1 MSRPRDLTEIAA
13 FSASIMTSTYLH
25 ELAGMR
31 PASETGC
38 GPPLSWTICLP
49 SSMEPGPRSTTVT
62 DRWTSRGLLHASYE
76 DKPGAPDRIFAGFR
90 LSWPLGRWRLAA
102 PAERVGPPDP
112 LVLHLHHL
120 TPWHDAAE
128 AVWPDV
134 PVVTNLHGTELLIL
148 EQIGQDDAAESDG
161 SRIGSPVW
169 RYADYWAHGCVL
181 LPSAARTSSRHRLI
195 MPPARFAFLVSWIA

>member
-1 MSRPRDLTEIAA
+1 MHRMRTSLAPRIASSLGFARVGRSAGGGWRRPLN
-13 FSASIMTSTYLH
+13 
-25 ELAGMR
+25 G
-31 PASETGC
+31 
-38 GPPLSWTICLP
+38 
-49 SSMEPGPRSTTVT
+49 
-62 DRWTSRGLLHASYE
+62 
-76 DKPGAPDRIFAGFR
+76 
-90 LSWPLGRWRLAA
+90 LGRLTS
-102 PAERVGPPDP
+102 
-112 LVLHLHHL
+112 VLHLHHL

-181 LPSAARTSSRHRLI
+181 PSAARTSSRHRLI